1 MEKNYEKWTEEKI
14 KDFYERQ
21 LEVIKNLGCSHKA
34 IEFFEDKE
42 QQKNVISKVLE
53 TEFFEG
59 NIPFLLVVTESYLNY
74 GIASA
79 IRNKPKDH
87 CHAPHPEGIFDIV
100 SVPER
105 GFYVAYDIEDAK
117 KTIGKSPEV
126 AEKLVEKENRSCL
139 TIMEGLFLS
148 FYTEVLEKR
157 SLYCVGSRY
166 SAINETKN
174 GIPGIHLDTDN
185 IHPYINYSFSFES
198 NYHWGSP
205 SCGGRE

>member
-1 MEKNYEKWTEEKI
+1 MKENYEKWTKETLEN
-14 KDFYERQ
+14 FYERQ

-53 TEFFEG
+53 MEFFEG

-87 CHAPHPEGIFDIV
+87 CHAPHPEGISDIV
-100 SVPER
+100 SIPER
-105 GFYVAYDIEDAK
+105 GFYVVYDIEDGK
-117 KTIGKSPEV
+117 KTRGKTPEK
-126 AEKLVEKENRSCL
+126 AEILAKEENRSCL
-139 TIMEGLFLS
+139 TIDEGLFLS
-148 FYTEVLEKR
+148 FCTEVLEKH

-166 SAINETKN
+166 NAINETKN
-174 GIPGIHLDTDN
+174 GIPGIYMDD
-185 IHPYINYSFSFES
+185 IRPYINYSFSFES